1 MTHSLPVQNMNTI
14 LTIEESIGSKTIISL
29 EKLKT
34 ADIINYAI
42 EDEVLEEFIGL
53 LLHIQAKKRKR
64 K

>member
-1 MTHSLPVQNMNTI
+1 MLDQTMKGQL
-14 LTIEESIGSKTIISL
+14 KAYL
-29 EKLKT
+29 ENLKT
-34 ADIINYAI
+34 DDIINYAI